1 MSSVGGGHA
10 IDPTPVSPSHLS
22 PPHHKIEVKLS
33 FRRTSLEGLSLSHL
47 SPPHHKIEVKLSFRR
62 TSLEGLS
69 LSHLSPVPSASQKR
83 GGD

>member
-33 FRRTSLEGLSLSHL
+33 FRRTSLEGLSLCHL
-47 SPPHHKIEVKLSFRR
+47 SL
-62 TSLEGLS
+62 
-69 LSHLSPVPSASQKR
+69 VPSASQKR

>member
-1 MSSVGGGHA
+1 MSSVEGGHA

-47 SPPHHKIEVKLSFRR
+47 SP
-62 TSLEGLS
+62 
-69 LSHLSPVPSASQKR
+69 VPSASQKR